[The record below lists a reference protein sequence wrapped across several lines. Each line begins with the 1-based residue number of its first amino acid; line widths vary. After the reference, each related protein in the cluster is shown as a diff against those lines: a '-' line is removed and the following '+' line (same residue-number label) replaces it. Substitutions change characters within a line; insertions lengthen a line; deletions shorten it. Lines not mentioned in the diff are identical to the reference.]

1 MNFIKNQILK
11 IANLAILA
19 GLALAAFGLWSMFD
33 ERNISSEPTI
43 MDLASLEGQGDDKVY
58 ATVSGGTPDMSKVFE
73 YAVKT
78 RKRKATLLKKYFIPV
93 IDPTDNSVAYI
104 LETATAPASLDV
116 SSAGI
121 TGLLQNSSALP
132 NDIAEAY
139 NQAYPGK
146 SYPYLD
152 ESFKPKSMTDGLL
165 KVALFL
171 GIAIAGFVIRQLL
184 VRNRNADRVSSQAH
198 GNQQADPHRADYLGA
213 DSRRADPRRAD
224 YQRVEPR
231 R

>member
-43 MDLASLEGQGDDKVY
+43 MDLASLEGQGDKVY

-198 GNQQADPHRADYLGA
+198 GNQQADP
-213 DSRRADPRRAD
+213 RRADPRRAD
-224 YQRVEPR
+224 YQGVEPR

>member
-43 MDLASLEGQGDDKVY
+43 INLASLEGQGDKVY

-165 KVALFL
+165 KVGLFL

-198 GNQQADPHRADYLGA
+198 GNQQADP
-213 DSRRADPRRAD
+213 RRADPRRAD
-224 YQRVEPR
+224 YQGVEPR